1 MTTGL
6 IDLPWW
12 GYILVA
18 LGLTHVT
25 IAAVTLYLHRY
36 QAHRALELHPIVQ
49 HFFRFWLWLTTGMVT
64 REWAAVHRKHH
75 ARVETPED
83 PHSPKVL
90 GLRKVLWEGA
100 ELYRKSAN
108 DAELVAKY
116 GHGTPDDWL
125 ERHVYARHSAMGIT
139 LMLFI
144 DVALF
149 GLLGISIW
157 AVQMAWIPFFAAG
170 VINGI
175 AHYWGYRNFEVTDTS
190 SNIVPWGLLIGGEEL
205 HNNHHAFASS
215 AKFSSKPWEFDIGW
229 MYIRLLS
236 LLRLARVKKLAPVLH
251 KRADKAL
258 VDLDTAR
265 AVITNRMHVMAEYAR
280 DVVSRVHKDEVK
292 NAGAESKRMLK
303 PVKVWLKRDH
313 ALLDD
318 EARERLRLALEH
330 SRALAVVYQ
339 FKLRLQA
346 LWMERGATHESL
358 MLALQEWCRQA
369 EATGIKALEDFASS
383 LRRYSLTKGANPA

>member
-1 MTTGL
+1 M
-6 IDLPWW
+6 
-12 GYILVA
+12 
-18 LGLTHVT
+18 
-25 IAAVTLYLHRY
+25 
-36 QAHRALELHPIVQ
+36 RAW
-49 HFFRFWLWLTTGMVT
+49 RWLTTGMVT

-108 DAELVAKY
+108 DTELVAKY
-116 GHGTPDDWL
+116 GHGAPDDWL
-125 ERHVYARHSAMGIT
+125 ERHVYARHSAMGIV

-149 GLLGISIW
+149 GLLGISVW
-157 AVQMAWIPFFAAG
+157 AVQMVWIPFFAAG

-175 AHYWGYRNFEVTDTS
+175 AHYWGYRNFEVADAS

-236 LLRLARVKKLAPVLH
+236 LLGLAHVKKVAPVPH
-251 KRADKAL
+251 KRPDKAL
-258 VDLDTAR
+258 IDLDTAR
-265 AVITNRMHVMAEYAR
+265 AVVTNRMHVMAEYAR
-280 DVVSRVHKDEVK
+280 DVVGRVHKDEVK
-292 NAGAESKRMLK
+292 NAGTESKRMLK
-303 PVKVWLKRDH
+303 PVKV
-313 ALLDD
+313 
-318 EARERLRLALEH
+318 
-330 SRALAVVYQ
+330 
-339 FKLRLQA
+339 
-346 LWMERGATHESL
+346 
-358 MLALQEWCRQA
+358 
-369 EATGIKALEDFASS
+369 
-383 LRRYSLTKGANPA
+383 